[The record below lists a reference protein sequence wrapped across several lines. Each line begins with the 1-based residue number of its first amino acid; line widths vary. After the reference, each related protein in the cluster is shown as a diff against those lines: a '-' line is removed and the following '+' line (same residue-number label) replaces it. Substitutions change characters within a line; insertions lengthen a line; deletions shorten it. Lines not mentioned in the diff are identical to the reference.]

1 MNLSCHFV
9 VSVTYLKK
17 TKTIK
22 YILEINIFKTM
33 TSLVKKQNK
42 NKNRKK
48 HVIEI
53 QAIKEEIFKA
63 TVEGFG

>member
-9 VSVTYLKK
+9 VSVPYLKK
-17 TKTIK
+17 PKTIK

-33 TSLVKKQNK
+33 TSLVKKQ